1 MKVSDKGCEFEY
13 RGRMYTGGAVKIFE
27 VGSNDEVGKVRKVC
41 GVKNGGGMFGESES
55 RSE

>member
-1 MKVSDKGCEFEY
+1 
-13 RGRMYTGGAVKIFE
+13 MYTGGAVKIFE